1 MPDTPDDWKLDPYP
15 EDLPSPT
22 DFLDHEP
29 GAWHRPHPD
38 IETMAGR
45 AMFDKAMVGP
55 TQELTITAQ
64 ALRVVITAIE
74 IEAETRVIRARLAAD
89 PVSPRSPTMPDTPDF
104 STRGLERMR
113 RRMTSDLGKKPAS
126 VLDADRLREAA
137 RNVGLPREVTVAD
150 IEDLAAEYDRLLAE
164 PHDA

>member
-1 MPDTPDDWKLDPYP
+1 MLSVT
-15 EDLPSPT
+15 T
-22 DFLDHEP
+22 
-29 GAWHRPHPD
+29 
-38 IETMAGR
+38 
-45 AMFDKAMVGP
+45 
-55 TQELTITAQ
+55 TA
-64 ALRVVITAIE
+64 R
-74 IEAETRVIRARLAAD
+74 
-89 PVSPRSPTMPDTPDF
+89 SWSPTMPDTPDF

>member
-1 MPDTPDDWKLDPYP
+1 MTLKEAAQRLGLTPDTLRQQIAAGKLRARKHGRDWWVETAEVKRYGMQNLRPP
-15 EDLPSPT
+15 R
-22 DFLDHEP
+22 DH
-29 GAWHRPHPD
+29 
-38 IETMAGR
+38 
-45 AMFDKAMVGP
+45 
-55 TQELTITAQ
+55 
-64 ALRVVITAIE
+64 
-74 IEAETRVIRARLAAD
+74 IEARAHLATGG
-89 PVSPRSPTMPDTPDF
+89 SPTMPDTPDF